1 MATHAESKNQGTI
14 IVDSTLNIENINNSD
29 QGLSIEQV
37 MTILP
42 KSYDLSHL
50 CDGSLKDFPLS
61 PSVVKG
67 TLNFFSL
74 YLDGV
79 LLTRST
85 DLTVPDYVVSSHSRI
100 NLHQSIPAPPA
111 GSSLIAIYIGVV
123 G

>member
-29 QGLSIEQV
+29 QGLSVGQV

-42 KSYDLSHL
+42 KSHDLSSQ
-50 CDGSLKDFPLS
+50 CDGSLKDFVLS
-61 PSVVKG
+61 PAVVQN

-79 LLTRST
+79 LLTRSA
-85 DLTVPDYVVSSHSRI
+85 DLTISDYVVSSHSQI

>member
-14 IVDSTLNIENINNSD
+14 IVDSTLNIENINNSN

-42 KSYDLSHL
+42 KSYDISSQ
-50 CDGSLKDFPLS
+50 CNGSLKDFVLNPAVS
-61 PSVVKG
+61 QG
-67 TLNFFSL
+67 TLNFFNL

-85 DLTVPDYVVSSHSRI
+85 DLTIPDYAVLSHSQI
-100 NLHQSIPAPPA
+100 NLHTSLPAPLA